1 MKKTIALLSI
11 AVLGSMTITSCKKK
25 GCTDP
30 TAANYNDKAKKDDGT
45 CKYTPKITITGSTD
59 TTISVGSS
67 FTDPGATATN
77 HDGSSATITT
87 DNQVDSSTVG
97 IYYVNYSATNDNG
110 TSTAQRKVTVAIQ
123 QDNWTVSWNVTSNCG
138 TTTFPLA
145 SGPTISAGSTPN
157 DLVIDGMFTLVGGSA
172 NATIDG
178 NHITIP
184 QQTVSVTVGD
194 INFSGTGT
202 MQPDGKTIIITYTYE
217 NTAPLIGGSGT
228 CVATYVKQ

>member
-11 AVLGSMTITSCKKK
+11 AVLGSMTMTSCKKK

-45 CKYTPKITITGSTD
+45 CKYTPHITINGSAD

-67 FTDPGATATN
+67 YADLGATATN
-77 HDGSSATITT
+77 HDGTAATVTT
-87 DNQVDSSTVG
+87 DNQVDSSATGV
-97 IYYVNYSATNDNG
+97 YYVNYSATNENG
-110 TSTAQRKVTVAIQ
+110 TATAARKVTVAIQ
-123 QDNWTVSWNVTSNCG
+123 QDNWTVSWNVTSTCSS
-138 TTTFPLA
+138 TQFPLA
-145 SGPTISAGSTPN
+145 SGPTISAGASANSLT
-157 DLVIDGMFTLVGGSA
+157 IDGMFTLVGGTA
-172 NATIDG
+172 NATVDG
-178 NHITIP
+178 SHITIP
-184 QQTVSVTVGD
+184 QQTISATVGD

-202 MQPDGKTIIITYTYE
+202 MSNDGKIINITYTYE

>member
-11 AVLGSMTITSCKKK
+11 AVLGSMTMTSCKKK

-30 TAANYNDKAKKDDGT
+30 TAANYKDKAKKDDGT
-45 CKYTPKITITGSTD
+45 CKYTPHITINGSAD

-67 FTDPGATATN
+67 YADLGATATN
-77 HDGSSATITT
+77 HDGTAATVIT

-97 IYYVNYSATNDNG
+97 TYYVNYSATNDNG
-110 TSTAQRKVTVAIQ
+110 TATAKRKVNVAIQ
-123 QDNWTVSWNVTSNCG
+123 QDNWTVTWNVTSNCG

-145 SGPTISAGSTPN
+145 SGPTITAGSTAN
-157 DLVIDGMFTLVGGSA
+157 SLVIDGMFTLIGGTA
-172 NATIDG
+172 NASIDG
-178 NHITIP
+178 SHITIP
-184 QQTVSVTVGD
+184 QQTVSATVGD
-194 INFSGTGT
+194 INFSGTGN
-202 MQPDGKTIIITYTYE
+202 MQPDGRTIIVTYTYE